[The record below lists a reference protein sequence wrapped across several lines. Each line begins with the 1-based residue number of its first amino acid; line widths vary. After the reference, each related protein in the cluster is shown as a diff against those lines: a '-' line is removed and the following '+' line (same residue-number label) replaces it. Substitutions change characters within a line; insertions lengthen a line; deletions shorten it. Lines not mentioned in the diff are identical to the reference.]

1 MSYVKTYIMLK
12 IAGSRRRRIMG
23 AVKEFFWKSD
33 KKWKE
38 MEERAE
44 ADGRVDYLKKL
55 KKEKNEN

>member
-1 MSYVKTYIMLK
+1 
-12 IAGSRRRRIMG
+12 MG

-55 KKEKNEN
+55 KKEKNEND